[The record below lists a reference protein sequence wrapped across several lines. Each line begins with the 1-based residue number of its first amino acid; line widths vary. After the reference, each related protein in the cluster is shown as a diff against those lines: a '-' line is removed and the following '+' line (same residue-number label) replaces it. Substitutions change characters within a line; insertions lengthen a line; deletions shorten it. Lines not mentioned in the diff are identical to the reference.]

1 MYAVFIF
8 VFRSKE
14 TVYVYLRICLFM
26 VFSNELHS

>member
-14 TVYVYLRICLFM
+14 IVYVRIYLFM
-26 VFSNELHS
+26 VFSNELHR